1 MKINYFFF
9 IVFLVSYQ
17 AFSQEIYFKTG
28 KNFTKYDFKDSS
40 GQSNSYL
47 QSGVGNFFEIGIS
60 NPLRN
65 KFSYA
70 IGFSLD
76 DYNATGDYSNISYRW
91 DTKYLGIN
99 SELNYSVLPSSI
111 FSNNNINFFVKTG
124 LKGSTIIYGKQG
136 IDGVYYDLV
145 KHKEF
150 SGLVLVPHIGFLAKY
165 NIPSFGSLSV
175 GYNYSKSLYNSN
187 VNGEKL
193 SFETNHI
200 QLGIHFNINGK

>member
-1 MKINYFFF
+1 MKKNYFFF
-9 IVFLVSYQ
+9 IVFLLSYQ

-28 KNFTKYDFKDSS
+28 KNFTKYDYRDSS

-47 QSGVGNFFEIGIS
+47 QSGVGNFFEVGIS
-60 NPLRN
+60 NPLHN

-70 IGFSLD
+70 VGFSLD
-76 DYNATGDYSNISYRW
+76 DYNAIGDYSNISYSW

-111 FSNNNINFFVKTG
+111 KNINFFLQIG